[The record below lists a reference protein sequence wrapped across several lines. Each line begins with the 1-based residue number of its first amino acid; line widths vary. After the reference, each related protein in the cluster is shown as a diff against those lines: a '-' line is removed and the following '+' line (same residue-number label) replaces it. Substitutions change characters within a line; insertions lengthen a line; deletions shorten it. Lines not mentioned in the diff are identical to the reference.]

1 MAIWQLHILGEETFL
16 AKSGR
21 PVPLPA
27 ISWMLIGTLLAAPR
41 RSMSRGRLAA
51 ELWPDSN
58 DDNAR
63 HCLATTLWRIRQR
76 LDRGASLIEH
86 RDDRIAIVGGRT
98 IWVDALAFER
108 RAQAALDDPATLG
121 SASVRSKLR
130 RALSLYGGDFLSRR
144 MSDSIAIERE
154 RLRALYLDAGYELA
168 RACAIHAEWRT
179 ALELSR
185 NLCAVEP
192 LREDVQR
199 LLMEAHVGCGNRA
212 QAIQHYH
219 DFERVLAAELAVKP
233 MRETRE
239 LVERITRHPQP
250 APEPIRRGQ
259 RATLVEARHQ
269 MALTLSLLDRA
280 LAQ

>member
-1 MAIWQLHILGEETFL
+1 MAILQLHVLGEESFL
-16 AKSGR
+16 AGSGR
-21 PVPLPA
+21 PIPLPD
-27 ISWMLIGTLLAAPR
+27 ISWMLIGTLLSAPR
-41 RSMSRGRLAA
+41 RSMSRGHLAA
-51 ELWPDSN
+51 ELWPDS
-58 DDNAR
+58 DDEAAR

-76 LDRGASLIEH
+76 LGCRARLIEH
-86 RDDRIAIVGGRT
+86 RDDRMAIVGDRA
-98 IWVDALAFER
+98 IWIDALAFER
-108 RAQAALDDPATLG
+108 RAQAALDDPASLG
-121 SASVRSKLR
+121 SASVRAKLR
-130 RALSLYGGDFLSRR
+130 RALIHYGGDFLARR
-144 MSDSIAIERE
+144 MNDSITIERE

-168 RACAIHAEWRT
+168 RACASHAEWRT

-212 QAIQHYH
+212 QALQHYR

-239 LVERITRHPQP
+239 LVERITRRPPP
-250 APEPIRRGQ
+250 APQALDSGQ
-259 RATLVEARHQ
+259 RATLIEARQQ

-280 LAQ
+280 LVQ